1 MLLEERSRSV
11 LTGAFRL
18 RYATLDAKR
27 GVKMKIAV
35 TGAFSYSGKYITRRL
50 LARGEEVITLTGHPN
65 RPDPFS
71 GKVKAYPL
79 DFDPSLHSGQAPH
92 RLTRSLQGVDVLVN
106 TYWVRFD
113 KGENTQPRAVENTR
127 KLVNA
132 AKAAGVKRIVHIS
145 ITNPSA
151 QSHLPYFW
159 GKAANEK
166 AVIDS
171 GMSYAILRPTVLV
184 GDEDIL
190 INNIAY
196 LLRRFPVEGVYRT
209 DNYIVDAVGPD
220 IFTFRE
226 MVELIGDKIGAQ
238 RPLIP
243 VPPRLALLAAQF
255 LSLFV
260 KDVMLTPEEVDGL
273 MADLLVSK
281 EPPRGK
287 TRLADWLEQNKD
299 RVGTN
304 YASEIKKHYEGFARP
319 KGTGTLV
326 SGASGE

>member
-1 MLLEERSRSV
+1 
-11 LTGAFRL
+11 
-18 RYATLDAKR
+18 
-27 GVKMKIAV
+27 MKIAV
-35 TGAFSYSGKYITRRL
+35 TGAFSYSGKYITKRL
-50 LARGEEVITLTGHPN
+50 LERGEEVITLTGHPD
-65 RPDPFS
+65 RPDPFG

-79 DFDPSLHSGQAPH
+79 DFDEAGMA
-92 RLTRSLQGVDVLVN
+92 RSLQGVDVLVN

-132 AKAAGVKRIVHIS
+132 AKAAGVRRIVHIS

-151 QSHLPYFW
+151 ASHLPYFW

-166 AVIDS
+166 AVIES

-196 LLRRFPVEGVYRT
+196 LLRRFPFFFVPGDGSYRLQPVHVDDVAELAVEGVYRS
-209 DNYIVDAVGPD
+209 DSYIIDAVGPD
-220 IFTFRE
+220 IFTFKE
-226 MVELIGDKIGAQ
+226 MVQLIGEKIGAK

-243 VPPRLALLAAQF
+243 VPPRLALLVAQF
-255 LSLFV
+255 ISLFV
-260 KDVMLTPEEVDGL
+260 RDVVLTPEEVDGL
-273 MADLLVSK
+273 MAGLLVSK

-287 TRLADWLEQNKD
+287 TRLADWLEKNKD
-299 RVGTN
+299 RVGAR
-304 YASEIKKHYEGFARP
+304 YASEIKKHYEFFAQ
-319 KGTGTLV
+319 
-326 SGASGE
+326 SGVIGG

>member
-1 MLLEERSRSV
+1 
-11 LTGAFRL
+11 
-18 RYATLDAKR
+18 
-27 GVKMKIAV
+27 MKIAV

-50 LARGEEVITLTGHPN
+50 LERGEHLITLTSHPN
-65 RPDPFS
+65 RPDPF
-71 GKVKAYPL
+71 GGRVKAYPL
-79 DFDPSLHSGQAPH
+79 DFDEASM
-92 RLTRSLQGVDVLVN
+92 TRSLAGVDVLVN

-113 KGENTQPRAVENTR
+113 KDENTQPRAVENTR

-132 AKAAGVKRIVHIS
+132 AKSAGVKRMVHIS

-151 QSHLPYFW
+151 DSHLPYFW

-166 AVIDS
+166 FVIES

-196 LLRRFPVEGVYRT
+196 FLRRFPFFFLPGDGSYRLQPVHVDDVAALAVEGVYRT
-209 DNYIVDAVGPD
+209 DSYIIDAVGPD
-220 IFTFRE
+220 IFTFKE
-226 MVELIGDKIGAQ
+226 MVQLIGEKIGAK

-260 KDVMLTPEEVDGL
+260 RDVILTPEEVDGL
-273 MADLLVSK
+273 MAGFLVSK
-281 EPPRGK
+281 DPPLGK
-287 TRLADWLEQNKD
+287 TRLADWLKKNRD
-299 RVGTN
+299 RIGVK
-304 YASEIKKHYEGFARP
+304 YASELKKHYQGHVFARSEQSE
-319 KGTGTLV
+319 G
-326 SGASGE
+326 